1 MLIQKSD
8 VRNLAKSFNYAFKG
22 ILYCIKNERNM
33 RIHVCMTLLIAVFS
47 YFYRTTSSEFI
58 ILTICIGFVIS
69 CEMVNTSIETI
80 VNLESP
86 AYNSLAKIAKDV
98 AAGSVG
104 IAAIVALIAG
114 GIIFLRPQRLV
125 LAALRIFSSP
135 VYIGLFALLII
146 VSVLF
151 IFNGPRLYG
160 EKTTRVYQIKSKK
173 RK

>member
-1 MLIQKSD
+1 
-8 VRNLAKSFNYAFKG
+8 
-22 ILYCIKNERNM
+22 
-33 RIHVCMTLLIAVFS
+33 MTLLIAVFS